1 MNSVHGLSDHSL
13 VRRIAAAPCLH
24 ADAEAR
30 SRVADWLAEIADLA
44 IGGGVDYLL
53 LDAQRR
59 GRLNVDP
66 AHPGKASGYIVLA
79 MGKMGARELN
89 YSSDVD
95 LIIFYDLAAR
105 VGGTEPAT
113 FYVRLTRSLVRLLQ
127 ERTAEGYVFRVDL
140 RLRPDPASTQIA
152 ISTAAALDHYE
163 SRRQNWEPA
172 ALIKARPSAR
182 DPLARPALLG

>member
-1 MNSVHGLSDHSL
+1 MKELRAVF
-13 VRRIAAAPCLH
+13 
-24 ADAEAR
+24 AEA
-30 SRVADWLAEIADLA
+30 A
-44 IGGGVDYLL
+44 IGPAVNSQL
-53 LDAQRR
+53 LDLRRR

-140 RLRPDPASTQIA
+140 RL
-152 ISTAAALDHYE
+152 
-163 SRRQNWEPA
+163 
-172 ALIKARPSAR
+172 
-182 DPLARPALLG
+182 